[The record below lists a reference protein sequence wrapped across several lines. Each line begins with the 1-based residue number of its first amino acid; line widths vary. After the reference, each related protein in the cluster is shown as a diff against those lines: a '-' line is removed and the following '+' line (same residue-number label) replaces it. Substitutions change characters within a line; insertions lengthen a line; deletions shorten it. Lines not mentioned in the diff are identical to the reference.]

1 MGGVKKHGM
10 GYVRQIDVCGGR
22 AELRTS
28 PSNLA
33 SSTYTICASASVT
46 RNAPSGTD
54 PCGFLLVCTPD
65 AGILAGAVSSALG
78 SFVTAI
84 PPYFSSS
91 WVSSAAAACDHGHE
105 GTFNV
110 ADARGLIGGVP

>member
-46 RNAPSGTD
+46 RNAPSGMD

-65 AGILAGAVSSALG
+65 AGILAGATEPRIRKLEYDTFPVLLLQLG
-78 SFVTAI
+78 LERR
-84 PPYFSSS
+84 
-91 WVSSAAAACDHGHE
+91 C
-105 GTFNV
+105 
-110 ADARGLIGGVP
+110 GL